1 MRSPRGLTAAYSL
14 AICPM
19 VSGSAAATD
28 SSVEGV
34 LPLFARECYPS
45 HFMRFAA
52 FIFLAAAVCLC
63 GCGLPGAPQPP
74 SLGIPKPITDLQ
86 ASRKGGTVTLTWTAP
101 SEFTDGELL
110 KISGEMVLSRG
121 ERQGPFEKVTEVPL
135 SAALEQKAQAKA
147 SASDNISAQLSNAAA
162 ADFLLYRVESV
173 TKRGRTSFPSN
184 LAAVPLVLT
193 AEPPAKLDLTPVP
206 EGVSINFIVPPVPAS
221 SRLNSEF
228 TFRIER
234 RQHNG
239 PGNVEPVIVGQVRP
253 GDNVLP
259 LLDSRVE
266 WEKTYDYWIVPVTLW
281 RSGAQQGDIEG
292 NDSAVATIFAHD
304 AFPPAVPSGL
314 EAVFSGVIAHPGI
327 DLTWKPN
334 TEEDLA
340 GYNMYRHVGGAS
352 AVKINTQLLK
362 TPAFH
367 DGNVELDKTYFY
379 AVSAVDLRGN
389 ESAKSQEASETV
401 PKE

>member
-1 MRSPRGLTAAYSL
+1 M
-14 AICPM
+14 
-19 VSGSAAATD
+19 
-28 SSVEGV
+28 
-34 LPLFARECYPS
+34 LPQFARECYPS
-45 HFMRFAA
+45 HFMRFRF

-86 ASRKGGTVTLTWTAP
+86 AMRKGETVTLTWTAP

-110 KISGEMVLSRG
+110 KISGAMVLVRG
-121 ERQGPFEKVTEVPL
+121 DRKGPFEKVAEVPL
-135 SAALEQKAQAKA
+135 SAALEQKAQARA
-147 SASDNISAQLSNAAA
+147 SASDNISSRLSNAA
-162 ADFLLYRVESV
+162 DFLFYRVESI
-173 TKRGRTSFPSN
+173 TKRGRTSSPSN
-184 LAAVPLVLT
+184 LTGVPLVQT
-193 AEPPAKLDLTPVP
+193 PEPPAKLELTLAP
-206 EGVSINFIVPPVPAS
+206 EGVSINFNIPPAPVS

-234 RQHNG
+234 RQHG
-239 PGNVEPVIVGQVRP
+239 APGNVEPVIVGQVRP

-259 LLDSRVE
+259 LVDSRIE
-266 WEKTYDYWIVPVTLW
+266 WEKTYDYWVTPVTLW
-281 RSGAQQGDIEG
+281 RYGAQQGEVEG
-292 NDSAVATIFAHD
+292 DDSPMATLFAHD

-314 EAVFSGVIAHPGI
+314 EAVFSGVIAHPAI
-327 DLTWKPN
+327 DLTWTPN

-340 GYNMYRHVGGAS
+340 GYNVYRWTQGVSPAK
-352 AVKINTQLLK
+352 VNTQLLK

-367 DGNVELDKTYFY
+367 DANVELDKTYYY

-389 ESAKSQEASETV
+389 ESAKSKETSETV